1 MEVDRALASFPVFQK
16 TATNL
21 LYSTTD
27 GLRRTLDFNNPFGG
41 LGEHVLGCD
50 HTSARCVLDG
60 LDLETVAADDAS
72 HEVVRDESGREVGAR
87 ASGVGVAHTCR
98 DWTAVYET
106 VEQNWDEW
114 QEYWEGVSGEAV
126 VA

>member
-1 MEVDRALASFPVFQK
+1 MCVSMFHQLHCVEKMRLALDNPDDPI
-16 TATNL
+16 ATIPHLQHCMNFI
-21 LYSTTD
+21 
-27 GLRRTLDFNNPFGG
+27 RQM
-41 LGEHVLGCD
+41 VLC
-50 HTSARCVLDG
+50 
-60 LDLETVAADDAS
+60 AADTTLEPVD
-72 HEVVRDESGREVGAR
+72 EVVRDESGREVGAR

-98 DWTAVYET
+98 DWAAVYET